1 MFSIGFF
8 FEAILLG
15 LALAMDC
22 FTVSITCGLQKTVR
36 LQRALLM
43 AFLFGLF
50 QGGMFLLG
58 SVVGGVFKSAVIT
71 IGHWIAFALL
81 FIIGLKMIMEGR
93 SFSLKTKTFDV
104 SQIKIL
110 LLLSIATSIDALVTG
125 IGFIMNHNVGQNLTT
140 CLVIGIITF
149 ILSLVGWKSGE
160 KVHFIKPPF
169 AFMMGGIILIVIG
182 LKNIIAYYL

>member
-1 MFSIGFF
+1 MFSIGLFL
-8 FEAILLG
+8 EAILLG

-50 QGGMFLLG
+50 QGGMFLFG
-58 SVVGGVFKSAVIT
+58 SVAGSVFKSAVIT
-71 IGHWIAFALL
+71 VGHWVAFSLL
-81 FIIGLKMIMEGR
+81 FIIGLKMMMEGR
-93 SFSLKTKTFDV
+93 SFSIKTKTFDV
-104 SQIKIL
+104 SQIKVL

-125 IGFIMNHNVGQNLTT
+125 IGFIMNHNVGQNLAT

-169 AFMMGGIILIVIG
+169 ALMIGGIILIVIG